1 MLVGLSVTWQ
11 KAVFPKILILKEK
24 LIANFAALEKPF
36 QAPEVVLPLENERLK
51 ISLLTEPLFQVLLWE
66 SSPQRETQ
74 ILTNN

>member
-36 QAPEVVLPLENERLK
+36 QAPEVVFKFSTL
-51 ISLLTEPLFQVLLWE
+51 IG
-66 SSPQRETQ
+66 
-74 ILTNN
+74 